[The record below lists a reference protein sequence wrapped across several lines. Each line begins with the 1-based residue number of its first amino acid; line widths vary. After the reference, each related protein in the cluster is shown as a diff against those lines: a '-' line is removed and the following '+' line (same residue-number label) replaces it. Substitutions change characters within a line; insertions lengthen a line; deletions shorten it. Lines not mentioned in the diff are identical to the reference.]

1 MKKIIIIIMLII
13 NFIDLALLSNGFKHV
28 LWTSIPITG
37 MLVSVLVGY
46 AILFHIFR
54 LTYFYNISDNKNLM
68 KALQTIVLSVIIVL
82 FFVIQPVDEFNM
94 FYSTSMFGLF
104 IISVGIDGS
113 VLRKYFNM
121 NQEVPLGS
129 KH

>member
-1 MKKIIIIIMLII
+1 MKKIIIIIMSII
-13 NFIDLALLSNGFKHV
+13 NFIDLALLTNGFKRV

-68 KALQTIVLSVIIVL
+68 KALQTIVLSAVIIL
-82 FFVIQPVDEFNM
+82 FFAIQSVDEFNM

-121 NQEVPLGS
+121 NQEVSLDS

>member
-1 MKKIIIIIMLII
+1 MKKIIIIIMSII
-13 NFIDLALLSNGFKHV
+13 NFMDLALLTDGFKRV
-28 LWTSIPITG
+28 LWTSIPVTG
-37 MLVSVLVGY
+37 LLASVLVGY

-68 KALQTIVLSVIIVL
+68 KALQTIVLSAVIIL
-82 FFVIQPVDEFNM
+82 FFAIQPVDGFNM

-121 NQEVPLGS
+121 NQEVSLDS